1 MFLIVIGFVAV
12 IVQGGLIRR
21 LSAKFGEAKLIRT
34 GLYVVIITMALIP
47 MVGQIGSFPLLL
59 CLGGIMAIGSGI
71 LNPSKSSLLSQS
83 IPDSEQGAILGLN
96 QSFSSLGRVIG
107 PVCAGMLYELMIGL
121 PFYLSAAL
129 IAMVAFSARGL
140 VDQRVVASKHRSDT
154 E

>member
-1 MFLIVIGFVAV
+1 
-12 IVQGGLIRR
+12 
-21 LSAKFGEAKLIRT
+21 
-34 GLYVVIITMALIP
+34 
-47 MVGQIGSFPLLL
+47 
-59 CLGGIMAIGSGI
+59 MAIGSGI

-140 VDQRVVASKHRSDT
+140 VDQRVVAASKQRSGS